1 MHSIESLL
9 ATLAVKRSFGSKEND
24 QLLSFCESYSA
35 SLGYEVQSQ
44 DVSSHSWGGSLSF
57 ITLCEESC
65 TVLPSPFSPACTLK
79 APLLFASKPSML
91 SSLDARSSI
100 LVLHGTI
107 ASQPI
112 DNPTLLSQLVSTKA
126 KAIVCLTGTHASTG
140 LSPFPLIREAGF
152 PIPSCYAPASLL
164 ESLLQAKED
173 RLIVPL
179 QIFSEVKEC
188 EGRQL
193 LCFLPEKRPTLLVT
207 APLDSTHA
215 GAGALFHASSIAVM
229 LHLMS
234 QKLNPGVAFLFS
246 NGQAYGR
253 KKGTAAFLC
262 ANIQPCEE
270 VISLTGL
277 GCRQSQL
284 AFQGQESSLASY
296 LQAQGLPSVSTLLQH
311 FDCGLPEVVLTS
323 SNQNMLSC
331 VRDTQLDTRSCIDL
345 EILAKQTQ
353 AIGDILVHYRRPV

>member
-112 DNPTLLSQLVSTKA
+112 DNPTLLSQL
-126 KAIVCLTGTHASTG
+126 ASTG

-179 QIFSEVKEC
+179 QIFSEVKAC

-253 KKGTAAFLC
+253 KKGTAAFLS
-262 ANIQPCEE
+262 ANMQPFEE

-296 LQAQGLPSVSTLLQH
+296 LQAQGLPSVNTLLQH

>member
-24 QLLSFCESYSA
+24 QLLSFCESYGA

-44 DVSSHSWGGSLSF
+44 DVVSYTWGGSLSF
-57 ITLCEESC
+57 ISLCEESC

-79 APLLFASKPSML
+79 APLVFASKPSML

-107 ASQPI
+107 AAQPI
-112 DNPTLLSQLVSTKA
+112 DNPGLLSQLENTKA
-126 KAIVCLTGTHASTG
+126 KAIICLTGAHESTG

-152 PIPSCYAPASLL
+152 PIPSCYAPTSLL

-173 RLIVPL
+173 RHIVPL
-179 QIFSEVKEC
+179 QIFSEVKAY

-193 LCFLPEKRPTLLVT
+193 LCFLPDSKPTLLVT

-215 GAGALFHASSIAVM
+215 GAGALFHASSIAVI

-234 QKLNPGVAFLFS
+234 LKLNPGVAFLLS

-253 KKGTAAFLC
+253 KQGAAAYLS
-262 ANIQPCEE
+262 ANMQPCEE

-284 AFQGQESSLASY
+284 AFQGEGSSLASH
-296 LQAQGLPSVSTLLQH
+296 LQALGMPSVNTMLQY

-323 SNQNMLSC
+323 SNLDMMAY

-345 EILAKQTQ
+345 EILARQIQ